1 MKNPRVIPSQERF
14 RAQCTGIG
22 QTRQASESTGQRRS
36 QCVIDCAPKD
46 QRKFAIGYP
55 SPTPEEYSMCPPGQV
70 RRQMPTLR

>member
-1 MKNPRVIPSQERF
+1 MKIITKVPTQERF

-22 QTRQASESTGQRRS
+22 QTRQASESTGMHRS

-55 SPTPEEYSMCPPGQV
+55 TPTPEEYSMCPPGQV
-70 RRQMPTLR
+70 RRQMTTLR